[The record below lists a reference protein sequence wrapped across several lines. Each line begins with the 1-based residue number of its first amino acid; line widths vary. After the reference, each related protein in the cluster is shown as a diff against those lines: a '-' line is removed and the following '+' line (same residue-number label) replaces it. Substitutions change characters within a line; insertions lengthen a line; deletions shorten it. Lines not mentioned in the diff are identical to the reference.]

1 MRDDD
6 VKEWKKLIN
15 PDDIDKATRYID
27 EHLCSFCA
35 HLFYTLFDLHK
46 G

>member
-15 PDDIDKATRYID
+15 PDDIDSPFGIYMYIYANIVIGR
-27 EHLCSFCA
+27 C
-35 HLFYTLFDLHK
+35 
-46 G
+46 